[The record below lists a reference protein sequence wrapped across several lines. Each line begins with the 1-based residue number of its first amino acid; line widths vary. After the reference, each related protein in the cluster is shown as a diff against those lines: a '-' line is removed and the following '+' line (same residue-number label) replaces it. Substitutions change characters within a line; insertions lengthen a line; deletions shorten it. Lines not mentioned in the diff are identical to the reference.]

1 MLRAGE
7 CILHS
12 RTLKR
17 LFRQNAETST
27 LQTCAPQN
35 ARHARNYSP
44 SRWQNCARAYSRLS
58 FAIKLALILAGH
70 TASHS

>member
-1 MLRAGE
+1 MRAGE

-12 RTLKR
+12 RT
-17 LFRQNAETST
+17 FEMIVSAETPKQSRET
-27 LQTCAPQN
+27 GALPRSCKHS
-35 ARHARNYSP
+35 RSYSP
-44 SRWQNCARAYSRLS
+44 SRLQNCARAYSRFS

>member
-1 MLRAGE
+1 MLHAGE

-12 RTLKR
+12 RTFENIVCVTPKPAR
-17 LFRQNAETST
+17 ETRA
-27 LQTCAPQN
+27 L
-35 ARHARNYSP
+35 ARATNTRNYSP
-44 SRWQNCARAYSRLS
+44 SRWRNCARAYSRLS